1 MPSPFPQGNAA
12 NFVPEVWS
20 KKLQARFYAQ
30 TVLGDFCNHDWEGEI
45 SGKGSK
51 VHIRYAPSISI
62 EDYEGTIAYQDTE
75 TDKIELNID
84 KAKYYAFKVD
94 DILKAQSDIEL
105 INNSTTDA
113 SQNMKIKV
121 ERDVFASI
129 YADVP
134 GTNTITSQVTKA
146 NVLDIIVDLGTA
158 MDEANIPEDGRKLIL
173 PPWICGMIKKSELKD
188 ASISGDGTSI
198 VRNGRLGM
206 IDRFTIYS
214 NNNLAVLDATGKS
227 PGEVGFDPATAV
239 WHALG
244 GTKHFCSFA
253 SQFVKTE
260 TVRLQDTFGDGIRGL
275 KVYGYKP
282 TKPEAGILLK
292 ASK

>member
-1 MPSPFPQGNAA
+1 MPAPFPTGNAA

-30 TVLGDFCNHDWEGEI
+30 TVLAEFCNHDWEGEI
-45 SGKGSK
+45 SGQGSK
-51 VHIRYAPSISI
+51 VLIRQAPTISVG
-62 EDYEGTIAYQDTE
+62 DYTGTVTYQDLE

-84 KAKYYAFKVD
+84 QAKYYGFKVD
-94 DILKAQSDIEL
+94 DIHKAQADIEL
-105 INNSTTDA
+105 INSSTNDA
-113 SQNMKIKV
+113 SQRMKINV
-121 ERDVFASI
+121 EKDVFASI

-134 GTNTITSQVTKA
+134 AANTITTQVTKS
-146 NVLDIIVDLGTA
+146 NVLDMIVDLGTA
-158 MDEANIPEDGRKLIL
+158 LDEADVPEDGRKLIL

-188 ASISGDGTSI
+188 ASLSGDGTSMA
-198 VRNGRLGM
+198 RNGRLGM
-206 IDRFTIYS
+206 IDRYTLYS
-214 NNNLAVLDATGKS
+214 NNNLAVLDGTGKA
-227 PGEVGFDPATAV
+227 PGEVGFDAGTAV
-239 WHALG
+239 WYALG

-275 KVYGYKP
+275 KVYGFKS
-282 TKPEAGILLK
+282 TKPEAGVLLK

>member
-1 MPSPFPQGNAA
+1 MPAPFPDGNAA

-30 TVLGDFCNHDWEGEI
+30 TVLAQFCNHDWEGEI
-45 SGKGSK
+45 SGQGSK
-51 VHIRYAPSISI
+51 VKIRTPPSISI
-62 EDYEGTIAYQDTE
+62 GDYTGTVTYQSLE
-75 TDKIELNID
+75 TDIIELAID
-84 KAKYYAFKVD
+84 KAKFYAFKVD
-94 DILKAQSDIEL
+94 DIQKAQSDIEL
-105 INNSTTDA
+105 INSSTTDA
-113 SQNMKIKV
+113 SQNMKIQV
-121 ERDVFASI
+121 ERDVFSSI

-134 GTNTITSQVTKA
+134 AANTITTQVTKS

-158 MDEANIPEDGRKLIL
+158 LDEADVPEEGRKLIL
-173 PPWICGMIKKSELKD
+173 PPWICGMIKKSDLKD
-188 ASISGDGTSI
+188 ASLSGDGTSI
-198 VRNGRLGM
+198 MRNGRLGM
-206 IDRFTIYS
+206 LDRYEIFT
-214 NNNLAVLDATGKS
+214 NNNLAVIDGTGKS
-227 PGEVGFDPATAV
+227 PGDVGFDPATAV

-275 KVYGYKP
+275 KVYGFES
-282 TKPEAGILLK
+282 TKPEAGVLLK